1 MFRPL
6 HPGVKILSLI
16 LFAAG
21 IPFTS
26 VAGLIGFSFVLV
38 CAMLTGGATRIQL
51 ALSILRRMRW
61 LLLSLLV
68 LYGWYT
74 PGTPLI
80 EAWGGWS
87 PSTDGVRLG
96 LVRIVS
102 LSLIGL
108 AVAWLLASTLMTD
121 LIAGLLWF
129 LAPGRW
135 FGLPLDRL
143 ALRIALTMQAVGELR
158 EQPVSAPEGASHGK
172 IRTMAETMF
181 VRYEEVLYRAEQM
194 EPQIIEV
201 VLSGTPAWYHWFFP
215 VSVGLCLVLG

>member
-6 HPGVKILSLI
+6 HPGIKILSLI

-21 IPFTS
+21 LPFAS
-26 VAGLIGFSFVLV
+26 VVGLMGFSFVLG
-38 CAMLTGGATRIQL
+38 CAMLMGGSTQLQL

-74 PGTPLI
+74 PGAPLI
-80 EAWGGWS
+80 EFLGDWS
-87 PSTDGVRLG
+87 PSAEGVRLG
-96 LVRIVS
+96 LIRIVS
-102 LSLIGL
+102 LLLIGL
-108 AVAWLLASTLMTD
+108 AVAWLLASTMMTD
-121 LIAGLLWF
+121 LIAGLIWF

-135 FGLPLDRL
+135 IGLPLDRL

-158 EQPVSAPEGASHGK
+158 EQPVSAPEGPSYSK
-172 IRTMAETMF
+172 IRILAETLF

-194 EPQIIEV
+194 APQIIEV
-201 VLSGTPAWYHWFFP
+201 VLCGTPAWYHWFFP
-215 VSVGLCLVLG
+215 VSVGLWLVLV